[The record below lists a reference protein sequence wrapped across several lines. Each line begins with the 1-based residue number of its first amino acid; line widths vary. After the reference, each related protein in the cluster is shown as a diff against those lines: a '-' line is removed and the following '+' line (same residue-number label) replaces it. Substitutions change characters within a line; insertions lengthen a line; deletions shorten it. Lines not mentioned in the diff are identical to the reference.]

1 MGSDLSWGA
10 GPAGGQLPGW
20 VWDCTGLALL
30 FSSQLQGLTMEDP
43 SGIPDLWGVP
53 GAHHGTGSW
62 FSQMLPIG
70 NSGPVPVVVAER
82 QDGSILGT

>member
-1 MGSDLSWGA
+1 
-10 GPAGGQLPGW
+10 
-20 VWDCTGLALL
+20 
-30 FSSQLQGLTMEDP
+30 MEDP
-43 SGIPDLWGVP
+43 AGIPEMWRAP
-53 GAHHGTGSW
+53 GAHNGTGSG